1 MDIQINGRA
10 IDLFLRD
17 PKLPV
22 GVFLRNKG
30 RRILARARRLVGV
43 RTGALRSSLHMRHYR
58 DPRGQ
63 YIKIGSNLRHAYLHH
78 EGSRPHL
85 IKPDKKQV
93 LRFQSKG
100 QIVMTHLVRHPGTKP
115 NPYLTRA
122 LRSVRT

>member
-1 MDIQINGRA
+1 MDYKLDIRV
-10 IDLFLRD
+10 IDTFLSNRRG
-17 PKLPV
+17 PV
-22 GVFLRNKG
+22 GLYLRRKG
-30 RRILARARRLVGV
+30 RRILAVAKKLVGK
-43 RTGALRSSLHMRHYR
+43 RTGTLRSSLHMRHYR

-63 YIKIGSNLRHAYLHH
+63 YVKIGSNVNYAYLHH

-93 LRFQSKG
+93 LRFRTKG

-122 LRSVRT
+122 LRAVRT